1 MATTLSRLAREGELQ
16 RTGKGVYYRPAP
28 TSFGLSIPGASA
40 AAAQTLNA
48 PLHPA
53 GLSAANALGLTTQNP
68 KRPEYATPAPG
79 PPTALRNAVI
89 HTRRPAARAALSPEE
104 GAILEILR
112 ERARSSDLQPY
123 SGFGS
128 HQMLHTPKVEELT
141 QPLPIRIEFVETA
154 EKVEEVLPTLYEMV
168 TDGLIEVQDTTVV
181 KLAHKSTRPEP
192 MLPHE
197 RQQGQAK
204 LLRVFIGEADKWHD
218 EPLYDAIVKKLRMMD
233 MAGATVYRGILG
245 YGAKGHQHKTSFFH
259 VSRDMP
265 IMMSVIDSPEK
276 IAAAAEAIEGM
287 LEDGLIVISD
297 VDMVRLVRSR
307 KVMEAPDAAG
317 PKR

>member
-1 MATTLSRLAREGELQ
+1 MLTKGPAKKVTIFINEDTQHHMTALHDSLMAFLMH
-16 RTGKGVYYRPAP
+16 KGV
-28 TSFGLSIPGASA
+28 SGA
-40 AAAQTLNA
+40 T
-48 PLHPA
+48 
-53 GLSAANALGLTTQNP
+53 
-68 KRPEYATPAPG
+68 AT
-79 PPTALRNAVI
+79 
-89 HTRRPAARAALSPEE
+89 RA
-104 GAILEILR
+104 
-112 ERARSSDLQPY
+112 Y

-128 HQMLHTPKVEELT
+128 HQMLHTHKVEELT
-141 QPLPIRIEFVETA
+141 QPLPIRIEFVETP

-192 MLPHE
+192 RLPHE
-197 RQQGQAK
+197 RRQEPAK

-233 MAGATVYRGILG
+233 MAGATVYRGVLG
-245 YGAKGHQHKTSFFH
+245 YGAKGHQHKRSFFH

-265 IMMSVIDSPEK
+265 IMMSVVDSPGK
-276 IAAAAEAIEGM
+276 IAVAADAIEGM

-307 KVMEAPDAAG
+307 TVMEAPDAAG
-317 PKR
+317 SKR